1 MQSFGKFQARRG
13 GRGWRRQ
20 IANLNQVSARE
31 KDSEREAETDTEKE
45 SEGERVR
52 ERERER
58 ARERERERAHHVKLG
73 EEGEGRDERGGNTSK
88 CFKDFDQKAR
98 TRRWSCLSYM
108 CQVCSTAGRL
118 IPLTPASSFRVQ
130 GLGYRVQGSGC
141 RVQVSGF
148 RV

>member
-1 MQSFGKFQARRG
+1 VQSFGKFQARRG

-58 ARERERERAHHVKLG
+58 ARERERERERTMSSSERRERAATS
-73 EEGEGRDERGGNTSK
+73 EEGTLPNVSK
-88 CFKDFDQKAR
+88 IL
-98 TRRWSCLSYM
+98 TRKPGPD
-108 CQVCSTAGRL
+108 AGR
-118 IPLTPASSFRVQ
+118 
-130 GLGYRVQGSGC
+130 
-141 RVQVSGF
+141 VSRICAKF
-148 RV
+148 ARPRAV